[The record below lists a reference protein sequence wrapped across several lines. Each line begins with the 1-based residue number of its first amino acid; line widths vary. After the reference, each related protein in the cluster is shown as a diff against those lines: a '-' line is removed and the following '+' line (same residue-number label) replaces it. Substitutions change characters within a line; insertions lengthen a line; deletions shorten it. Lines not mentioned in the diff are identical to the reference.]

1 MKENKKI
8 KKKSKSKELTP
19 MMKQYAGIKKKNPNH
34 ILFYRMGDFF
44 ELFFDDAKVASK
56 VLNLTLTSRGKH
68 LENSIPLAGFP
79 HMHLETYLSK
89 MVKAGYKVAV
99 CDQIEDPK
107 FSTGV
112 VKRDIVEIVTAG
124 TAISE
129 SIIDTDTINYL
140 ASITSSSINLKDDK
154 ENINTIP
161 RYKYALSVSDI
172 SSGEFLA
179 TEFNNE
185 YELIDTLLLFRPSE
199 ILIPSEMIAFFE
211 KINQFKKVKA
221 ISQLTLIDDWKFDY
235 NFASDQ
241 LLDYYKINSIKTLG
255 FEKNPLAISCAG
267 VLLYYVKENL
277 RSNFDHISRLKKY
290 ISHNFVSIDESTRRN
305 LELLEPISFSGDK
318 DATLYSVLNKTKTGM
333 GARLLKKW
341 IVFPLKSLPEIGKR
355 FEFVSFLIDNKKTN
369 LELSKYLD
377 SISDFERFISKIS
390 LLRILPFELV
400 KLKQALITI
409 PLIKEL
415 LQNSDIDS
423 ITSKT
428 NKFENLAGCIELIKQ
443 SIDDSV
449 SAGRNESGFIKKG
462 YNKDLD
468 ELYEILSSGKEWII
482 SLQNKVRTELEIPTL
497 KVGYNRVFGYYF
509 EVTNKYS
516 DKIPNSYI
524 KKQTL
529 VNNERFINEELK
541 VLEDKILSA
550 DEKIKIL
557 EKSLLLGIREKINKY
572 VKKIKNNAKIIA
584 EIDCLNS
591 FSIVSYEQRYIRPEL
606 TSNFDSIEIK
616 NGRHPVVEKL
626 LPPGED
632 FIPNNLSM
640 DKDEKILLVTG
651 PNMSGKSTY
660 LRQSAIIVLMA
671 QIGCFVPA
679 DFARIGI
686 VDKIFTRVGANDNL
700 AGGESTFLVEM
711 NESANIL
718 NNATNKSF
726 IIFDEVGRG
735 TSTFDGLSL
744 AWSIVEYIHNNKQ
757 LNSRTLFATHY
768 HELTEIERVCE
779 RVKNYSVSVREYKN
793 EVIFMRKIVKGSAD
807 NSYGIY
813 VAKLAG
819 LPKTI
824 IERANE
830 ILLNLEKNELTPDD
844 KPKLA
849 AGNREDGLDFMQL
862 SLFSEENDAVREK
875 IKKID
880 INNFTPLKALELL
893 NELKSMIE
901 K

>member
-1 MKENKKI
+1 M
-8 KKKSKSKELTP
+8 KKKTVKKTNTKVKVKEQTP
-19 MMKQYAGIKKKNPNH
+19 MMKQYAGIKKRNPNH

-44 ELFFDDAKVASK
+44 ELFFEDAVVASK

-68 LENSIPLAGFP
+68 IENPIPLAGFP

-99 CDQIEDPK
+99 CDQVEDPK
-107 FSTGV
+107 FAQGV
-112 VKRDIVEIVTAG
+112 VKRDIVELVTAG

-129 SIIDTDTINYL
+129 NIIDSDTTNYL
-140 ASITSSSINLKDDK
+140 ASISASKIEPSGNKLKYRYAFSI
-154 ENINTIP
+154 
-161 RYKYALSVSDI
+161 SDI

-179 TEFNNE
+179 TEFDNE
-185 YELIDTLLLFRPSE
+185 FELFETLLLFKPTE
-199 ILIPSEMIAFFE
+199 ILFPSEMINFFE
-211 KINQFKKVKA
+211 SFNQFKKVKA
-221 ISQLTLIDDWKFDY
+221 ISQLTAIDDWKFDFD
-235 NFASDQ
+235 FASDQ

-255 FEKNPLAISCAG
+255 FENNPLAISCAG

-290 ISHNFVSIDESTRRN
+290 ISKKFVSIDESTRRN
-305 LELLEPISFSGDK
+305 LELLEPISFTGDK
-318 DATLYSVLNKTKTGM
+318 DATLFSVLNKTKTGM

-341 IVFPLKSLPEIGKR
+341 IVSPLKSIPEIAER
-355 FEFVSFLIDNKKTN
+355 LDFVSYLHENRKIN
-369 LELSKYLD
+369 LSLSKLLD
-377 SISDFERFISKIS
+377 SIGDFERFISKIS
-390 LLRILPFELV
+390 LYRILPFELV
-400 KLKQALITI
+400 KLKQALETVPNIKSL
-409 PLIKEL
+409 LIENKISPIKNKVNQFEDL
-415 LQNSDIDS
+415 AECVSFIEKS
-423 ITSKT
+423 I
-428 NKFENLAGCIELIKQ
+428 NDE
-443 SIDDSV
+443 V
-449 SAGRNESGFIKKG
+449 STGKNDSGFIKKG
-462 YNKDLD
+462 YNNELD
-468 ELYEILSSGKEWII
+468 ELFEILSSGKEWII
-482 SLQNKVRTELEIPTL
+482 ALQTKVRAELEIPNL

-509 EVTNKYS
+509 EVTSRYS
-516 DKIPNSYI
+516 DKIPNNYI

-550 DEKIKIL
+550 DEKIKVL
-557 EKSLLLGIREKINKY
+557 EKSLLLEIREQINKY
-572 VKKIKNNAKIIA
+572 IKKIRINAKIIA

-606 TSNFDSIEIK
+606 TSNFENIEIK

-744 AWSIVEYIHNNKQ
+744 AWSIVEYIHNNKKI
-757 LNSRTLFATHY
+757 NARTLFATHY

-779 RVKNYSVSVREYKN
+779 RVKNYSVSVKEYKN
-793 EVIFMRKIVKGSAD
+793 EVIFMRKIVRGAAD

-819 LPKTI
+819 LPQTI
-824 IERANE
+824 IKRANE
-830 ILLNLEKNELTPDD
+830 ILHNLEKNELTPDE
-844 KPKLA
+844 KPKIA
-849 AGNREDGLDFMQL
+849 SGNREEGTDFMQL

-875 IKKID
+875 IKEID
-880 INNFTPLKALELL
+880 INNLTPLKALEILD
-893 NELKSMIE
+893 ELKKMI
-901 K
+901 